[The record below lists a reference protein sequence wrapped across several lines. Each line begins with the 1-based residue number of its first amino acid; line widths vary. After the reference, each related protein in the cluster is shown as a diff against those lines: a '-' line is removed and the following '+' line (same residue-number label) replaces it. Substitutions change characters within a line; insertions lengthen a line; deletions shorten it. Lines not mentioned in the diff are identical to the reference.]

1 MTLQRIEN
9 SFLSSNTYVLTDG
22 DKTILVDCGDVEK
35 IDENL
40 SIDAVF
46 LTHPHFD
53 HIYGL
58 NKLMVRCPLCK
69 IYILQGGT
77 EYLSSDRRNLSRYHE
92 TPYSFVSN
100 NICEI
105 YDGEIIPISETLNV
119 RVYATPGHNPI
130 CASYF
135 IGNYFFTGDSYIPGI
150 KTVFT
155 LPRSNKTDALSSE
168 EYIIQLWGEGIIL
181 CPGHGKIVEKR
192 QTI

>member
-9 SFLSSNTYVLTDG
+9 NFLSSNTYVLSDG

-40 SIDAVF
+40 LIDAVI

-58 NKLMVRCPLCK
+58 NKLMVRCPSCK
-69 IYILQGGT
+69 VYILRGGT
-77 EYLSSDRRNLSRYHE
+77 EYLASDRRNLSRYHE
-92 TPYSFVSN
+92 APYSFVSN

-105 YDGEIIPISETLNV
+105 RDGDIISVSENIKV
-119 RVYATPGHNPI
+119 KVYATPGHNPI
-130 CASYF
+130 CASYI
-135 IGNYFFTGDSYIPGI
+135 IGNYFFTGDSYIPGV

-155 LPRSNKTDALSSE
+155 LPRSNKADALNSE
-168 EYIIQLWGEGIIL
+168 EYIKLLWSEGIIL
-181 CPGHGKIVEKR
+181 CPGHGEIVVKR
-192 QTI
+192 KTI

>member
-1 MTLQRIEN
+1 MTIQRIEN
-9 SFLSSNTYVLTDG
+9 SFLASNTYVLCDG
-22 DKTILVDCGDVEK
+22 DNAILVDCGDVEK

-40 SIDAVF
+40 HIEAVF

-58 NKLMVRCPLCK
+58 NRLMDRCPSCK
-69 IYILQGGT
+69 VYILNGGT
-77 EYLSSDRRNLSRYHE
+77 EYLASDRRNLSRYHE

-105 YDGEIIPISETLNV
+105 CNGEIIEISKNLNV
-119 RVYATPGHNPI
+119 KVYATPGHNPI

-135 IGNYFFTGDSYIPGI
+135 IGNYFFTGDSYIPGV

-155 LPRSNKTDALSSE
+155 LPRSNKTEALSSE
-168 EYIIQLWGEGIIL
+168 EYIKQLWTKGIIL
-181 CPGHGKIVEKR
+181 CPGHGEIVEK
-192 QTI
+192 

>member
-9 SFLSSNTYVLTDG
+9 NFLSSNTYVLSDG
-22 DKTILVDCGDVEK
+22 DKTILVDCGDVDK

-40 SIDAVF
+40 LIDAVF

-58 NKLMVRCPLCK
+58 KKLINRYPSCK
-69 IYILQGGT
+69 VYILQGGS
-77 EYLSSDRRNLSRYHE
+77 EYLASDRKNLSRYHE

-105 YDGEIIPISETLNV
+105 SDGDIISVSENIKV
-119 RVYATPGHNPI
+119 KVYATPGHNPI
-130 CASYF
+130 CSSYL
-135 IGNYFFTGDSYIPGI
+135 IGNYFFTGDSYIPGV

-168 EYIIQLWGEGIIL
+168 ENIKQLWVEGILL
-181 CPGHGKIVEKR
+181 CPGHGEIIEKR
-192 QTI
+192 

>member
-9 SFLSSNTYVLTDG
+9 DFLSSNTFVLSDG
-22 DKTILVDCGDVEK
+22 NKTILIDCGDVEK
-35 IDENL
+35 IDEDL
-40 SIDAVF
+40 HIDAVF

-58 NKLMVRCPLCK
+58 NKLMDRCPSCK
-69 IYILQGGT
+69 VYILQGGA
-77 EYLSSDRRNLSRYHE
+77 EFLASDRRNLSRYHE

-105 YDGEIIPISETLNV
+105 CDGDIISVSENIKV
-119 RVYATPGHNPI
+119 KVHATPGHNPI

-135 IGNYFFTGDSYIPGI
+135 IGNYFFTGDSYIPGV

-155 LPRSNKTDALSSE
+155 LPRSDKADALSSE
-168 EYIIQLWGEGIIL
+168 EYIKQLWVEGVIL
-181 CPGHGKIVEKR
+181 CPGHGEIVGK
-192 QTI
+192 